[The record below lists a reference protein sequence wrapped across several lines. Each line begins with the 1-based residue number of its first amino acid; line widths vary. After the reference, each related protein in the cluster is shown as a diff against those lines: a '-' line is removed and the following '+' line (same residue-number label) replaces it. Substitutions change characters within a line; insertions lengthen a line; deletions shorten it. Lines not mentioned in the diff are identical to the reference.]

1 MIREKTK
8 ASESRLVSICPG
20 ADIIPEV
27 EKTAALYNMMRIIS
41 GNKGKKEQYGKI

>member
-20 ADIIPEV
+20 ADVILAV
-27 EKTAALYNMMRIIS
+27 
-41 GNKGKKEQYGKI
+41 GKAGRLG